1 MNNGPDTYLSF
12 LPCEWC
18 LQKPCEHLR
27 FGGVR
32 PGKPRIIHHA
42 EFRPTTAGCPF
53 NVLEPREFDMLLDDL
68 PEYDLGRCVEDA
80 LIAMS
85 PMERLA
91 CDLNQYLHSPND
103 AAGKAAFLHALW
115 DRGIIAML
123 RIPTFYASDTAMA
136 KWLLA
141 FQNPAPLFNPF
152 KKQKKQDDA
161 ALTDDMA
168 ATSTDFTIQNARWEH
183 VDESKRTNT
192 PDKAAFGDEVRL
204 LVDISG
210 VPDGA
215 GMRFD
220 LFDTASDRPTRPI
233 ASVNGRVASPTTAA
247 QWTVTDPRKLND
259 THEVKLEFEGVVRDR
274 QSGRAGIALKMVFTV
289 LLQIDV
295 DDPKA
300 KDDELILYDDQNGEV
315 ARVKVGAMTEIA
327 EDMVRLIF
335 ENIDMKKKYTLI
347 RDYGPDE
354 NGGHDPLFV
363 EMTPE
368 ELMEMSNAA

>member
-18 LQKPCEHLR
+18 LHKPCRLLR
-27 FGGVR
+27 FGGIR
-32 PGKPRIIHHA
+32 PGKLRIIHHI
-42 EFRPTTAGCPF
+42 EFRPGTTGCPF
-53 NVLEPREFDMLLDDL
+53 NVLEPREFDTLLDDL
-68 PEYDLGRCVEDA
+68 PEYDLGRCVADA

-91 CDLNQYLHSPND
+91 CDQNLYLASPND
-103 AAGKAAFLHALW
+103 FAGKAAWLHALW

-123 RIPTFYASDTAMA
+123 RIPVFYASDAAMA

-183 VDESKRTNT
+183 VDESKRTNS
-192 PDKAAFGDEVRL
+192 PDKAAFGDAIKL
-204 LVDISG
+204 MVDISG

-233 ASVNGRVASPTTAA
+233 ASVNGRVASPATSA
-247 QWTVTDPRKLND
+247 QWTVTDPRKPGD

-274 QSGRAGIALKMVFTV
+274 QSGRAGIGLATRTRLRVRLNIDPELAESHDDKFILFSTDAGSAYRQELTISNDLVAGDECVDLEFTGIPYG
-289 LLQIDV
+289 LSYSMQID
-295 DDPKA
+295 PGAEGKPYFWF
-300 KDDELILYDDQNGEV
+300 KD
-315 ARVKVGAMTEIA
+315 K
-327 EDMVRLIF
+327 
-335 ENIDMKKKYTLI
+335 
-347 RDYGPDE
+347 
-354 NGGHDPLFV
+354 PLS
-363 EMTPE
+363 
-368 ELMEMSNAA
+368 ELMA